1 MRGKLFGVS
10 IGPGNPELMTLK
22 AKNVLETVDVI
33 CYPVKEK
40 GEVGVAKEVIDKQ
53 IDTSDKDVREV
64 VFSMKPVDSA
74 MKDSQDIAA
83 DMISEILDEGK
94 DVALVTIGDACV
106 YSTYMYVHKTLMKRG
121 YDVEVV
127 SGISS
132 FVYGAALAN
141 VPLMMGDESLCI
153 VPTAKSNVWRLK
165 KALDEN
171 DNVIIMK
178 AHGHIETIIKLL
190 CEHDIPFDNAIMMCN
205 LGLIDEYVGPLDVR
219 KDTTYFTTVLV
230 KRDSD

>member
-53 IDTSDKDVREV
+53 IDTSDKDVREM

-132 FVYGAALAN
+132 FVYGAAVAK

-153 VPTAKSNVWRLK
+153 VPMAKSNVWRLK

-190 CEHDIPFDNAIMMCN
+190 CEHDIPFDNA
-205 LGLIDEYVGPLDVR
+205 GLCDL
-219 KDTTYFTTVLV
+219 YFALE
-230 KRDSD
+230 

>member
-141 VPLMMGDESLCI
+141 VPLMM
-153 VPTAKSNVWRLK
+153 
-165 KALDEN
+165 
-171 DNVIIMK
+171 

>member
-132 FVYGAALAN
+132 FVYGAALAGTIRRRRRLYRYVSYLWQN
-141 VPLMMGDESLCI
+141 LTSGD
-153 VPTAKSNVWRLK
+153 
-165 KALDEN
+165 
-171 DNVIIMK
+171 
-178 AHGHIETIIKLL
+178 
-190 CEHDIPFDNAIMMCN
+190 
-205 LGLIDEYVGPLDVR
+205 
-219 KDTTYFTTVLV
+219 
-230 KRDSD
+230 

>member
-22 AKNVLETVDVI
+22 AKHVLETVDVI

-83 DMISEILDEGK
+83 DMISGILDEGK

-106 YSTYMYVHKTLMKRG
+106 YSTYMYVNQTLRKRG
-121 YDVEVV
+121 YDVPAVR
-127 SGISS
+127 GISCR
-132 FVYGAALAN
+132 VYGATWAN
-141 VPLMMGDESLCI
+141 VPVMTGAE
-153 VPTAKSNVWRLK
+153 
-165 KALDEN
+165 
-171 DNVIIMK
+171 
-178 AHGHIETIIKLL
+178 
-190 CEHDIPFDNAIMMCN
+190 
-205 LGLIDEYVGPLDVR
+205 
-219 KDTTYFTTVLV
+219 
-230 KRDSD
+230 